1 MINVLEEKH
10 KFMKMN
16 QSLEKDSAIIVLNEI
31 RTIEMLERSEIT
43 TQMQYKWFEKML
55 ANRNTAA
62 NIYKSQNRNDLYEK
76 ENAEAEVIKNYM
88 KILEKDMPKQLTED
102 EVKEIIIQLKR
113 EHSYTIGD
121 IMKYFTKAYPNQNKA
136 SVSKIYKEL
145 N

>member
-1 MINVLEEKH
+1 MINILEEKH

-16 QSLEKDSAIIVLNEI
+16 KSLEKDSAIIVLNEI

-43 TQMQYKWFEKML
+43 NQMQYKWFEKML

-113 EHSYTIGD
+113 EYSYTIGD

-136 SVSKIYKEL
+136 SISKIYKEL

>member
-31 RTIEMLERSEIT
+31 RTIEIT

-62 NIYKSQNRNDLYEK
+62 NIYKNQNRNDLYEK

>member
-62 NIYKSQNRNDLYEK
+62 NIYKNQNRNDLYEK

>member
-62 NIYKSQNRNDLYEK
+62 NIYKNKNRNDLYEK

-136 SVSKIYKEL
+136 TISKIYKEL